1 MSDKPKGYVPLGNN
15 ASIEIALPEEY
26 AKYKEG
32 PKTATSEPIS
42 VPFSSPAAIA
52 VVEGTAAAKKKSAKR
67 EEKAI
72 VFKATKAPDRLDRA
86 DPVKG
91 LFEQV
96 EADPEKA
103 AVAKLYSG
111 YKGTFQEKLAKSKYP
126 LAKYQDTQKDTEEDV
141 EQYATDVLGD
151 VYMPST
157 RKAFY
162 TFINETYAEAF
173 TLDPAKKDPDP
184 KACEALMA
192 GGLARV
198 EPFRYQRFV
207 KEYIRQASPYRGLLV
222 YHGLGSGKT
231 CSAIAAAE
239 ALYGIANKRVI
250 VMTPQSL
257 RDNFIKE
264 ISFCGFRHF
273 SLQNHWTKIPLLTRK
288 WVASEE
294 NAEMGTIVNQLRVLH
309 EIYGRS
315 VLSLSERY
323 LTKIKTAAIANEEP
337 DEEAEYPNAYLWI
350 PDFDKDPNFDLP
362 EAEGG
367 LTSDEKALI
376 KAQLS
381 ETINNRFQFINYNGI
396 NNAALLKLCC
406 EPGAFD
412 NAVIVIDE
420 VHNLTRLMRGNIEP
434 FLIERTKRARK
445 IKVEPVTPERWK
457 PALCK
462 PDEKRRYSRGYM
474 FYRLLIGARNS
485 KIIGLSGTPI
495 INFPEELGVLTNILA
510 GYIDCIE
517 MQVDTVD
524 PREVAAFEEIAQE
537 DPRIDFVRVE
547 VMGGVYKALL
557 SVFQEGYE
565 KVLAEEPDP
574 GVNPFLGVQRTGTA
588 AAQMGVEEVAKR
600 IEAAAKKKGIE
611 IVPGTIKFVSHPR
624 LPPDAESFRKQ
635 FVGSNALLRS
645 DNKLVLQKRL
655 TGLVSYYKGAKVDF
669 LPTVTSD
676 EIVMCDFS
684 PFAQK
689 KYVEQRLAEI
699 IIDLK
704 KAGDEKIDKQE
715 GLFAAVEAF
724 AKSPNPSSYR
734 FRSRTC
740 CIFAFPFERPYPEP
754 GSLEKEINKET
765 EVGEDPDTDNLE
777 EKTEEQAEAEKEV
790 IAATAAD
797 DDAVEAELG
806 EEGATVPAKP
816 VLTEADQEARAKAEA
831 EAAKV
836 AATKDDPEAIMAAAK
851 GKSYE
856 FQKALAMR
864 VLNRFRDRYLKMEDP
879 EQLRKYSTK
888 LYEILTRMNK
898 SEGPCLVYSTFEAL
912 EGLGVLSAALQANG
926 YEEIKFTGK
935 WFGKEPDLT
944 EESKVSLR
952 KGPDGT
958 KRFIAFTGKVDRRQR
973 RAVLAMFNNQWR
985 DVPEG
990 LLAFLRDEC
999 GFNTDPKSNEEKYLH
1014 GEVIKAIS
1022 ITGAGAEGISLRNV
1036 RQVHIMEPF
1045 WNLVRLE
1052 QVKGRAIRICS
1063 HMDLPIP
1070 ERKVDIYTYVS
1081 RFSAEAI
1088 RNRDT
1093 PGVAIPQPIQKA
1105 DGILNDKKEQLI
1117 LTSDET
1123 IQSIA
1128 TRKEAISK
1136 QILQL
1141 MKEVAV
1147 DCKFNVADNEPY
1159 KCLVVKEGANPYM
1172 FDPELSR
1179 DEITTGTET
1188 VVVKAKGE
1196 PVKVEVIEARQ
1207 LKVPLNGVKV
1217 SVLIGDP
1224 DARGIAPLYEAND
1237 LSRSRQ
1243 IGTIRK
1249 TPGSKTGWSDP
1260 KAI

>member
-1 MSDKPKGYVPLGNN
+1 MAAKPKGYVPLGNN

-32 PKTATSEPIS
+32 PKTATSEPIP
-42 VPFSSPAAIA
+42 VPFSSPAAPA
-52 VVEGTAAAKKKSAKR
+52 VLEGTEAAKKKTAKR
-67 EEKAI
+67 EDRAV

-86 DPVKG
+86 DPVTG

-126 LAKYQDTQKDTEEDV
+126 LAKYQDAQKETEEDV
-141 EQYATDVLGD
+141 GQYATDVLGD
-151 VYMPST
+151 VYMPSS

-192 GGLARV
+192 GGTARV

-323 LTKIKTAAIANEEP
+323 LTKLKAAAIANEEFN
-337 DEEAEYPNAYLWI
+337 EEGEYPNAYLWI

-367 LTSDEKALI
+367 LSSEEKGLV

-381 ETINNRFQFINYNGI
+381 ESINNRFQFINYNGI

-406 EPGAFD
+406 QEGAFD

-434 FLIERTKRARK
+434 FLLERSKRARK
-445 IKVEPVTPERWK
+445 IKVEKVTPERWK

-517 MQVDTVD
+517 MLVDTVD
-524 PREVAAFEEIAQE
+524 PAEIATFEEIAQN
-537 DPRIDFVRVE
+537 DPRIDFVRLE
-547 VMGGVYKALL
+547 VAGGAYKALL

-565 KVLAEEPDP
+565 KVLAEEPEP
-574 GVNPFLGVQRTGTA
+574 GVNPFLGVRRTGTP
-588 AAQMGVEEVAKR
+588 AAQMGVHEVAKR
-600 IEAAAKKKGIE
+600 IEAAAKKKGIT
-611 IVPGTIKFVSHPR
+611 ILPGSVNFVSFPR
-624 LPPDAESFRKQ
+624 LPPDQESFRKQ
-635 FVGSNALLRS
+635 FVDSSAMLRA
-645 DNKLVLQKRL
+645 DNKVVLQKRL
-655 TGLVSYYKGAKVDF
+655 TGLVSYYKGAKEDF
-669 LPTVTSD
+669 LPKTTSD
-676 EIVMCDFS
+676 EIIMCDFS

-689 KYVEQRLAEI
+689 KYSEQRLAEI
-699 IIDLK
+699 IIELK
-704 KAGDEKIDKQE
+704 KAGDEKIDKME
-715 GLFAAVEAF
+715 GLFSAVEAF

-754 GSLEKEINKET
+754 GSAEKEINRET

-777 EKTEEQAEAEKEV
+777 EKTEEEAAAEKEV
-790 IAATAAD
+790 AAEVAAD
-797 DDAVEAELG
+797 DNAVEAELN
-806 EEGATVPAKP
+806 EKEVTVAKP
-816 VLTEADQEARAKAEA
+816 ALTEAEEKAAAKADA
-831 EAAKV
+831 EAAK
-836 AATKDDPEAIMAAAK
+836 AAAAKDDPDAIMAAAK

-944 EESKVSLR
+944 EESKASLR

-999 GFNTDPKSNEEKYLH
+999 GFNTDPKSNDEKYLH
-1014 GEVIKAIS
+1014 GEVLKAIS

-1063 HMDLPIP
+1063 HMDLPVP
-1070 ERKVDIYTYVS
+1070 ERKVAIYTYVS
-1081 RFSAEAI
+1081 RYSDEAI

-1093 PGVAIPQPIQKA
+1093 PGIGIPQPIQKA
-1105 DGILNDKKEQLI
+1105 DGSLNDKKEQLI
-1117 LTSDET
+1117 LTSDES

-1128 TRKEAISK
+1128 VRKEAISK

-1159 KCLVVKEGANPYM
+1159 KCLVVEEGANPYM

-1188 VVVKAKGE
+1188 EAVKVKGE
-1196 PVKVEVIEARQ
+1196 PVKVEIMQARQ

-1237 LSRSRQ
+1237 LSRVRQ

-1249 TPGSKTGWSDP
+1249 NPSSKTGWSDP

>member
-1 MSDKPKGYVPLGNN
+1 
-15 ASIEIALPEEY
+15 
-26 AKYKEG
+26 
-32 PKTATSEPIS
+32 
-42 VPFSSPAAIA
+42 
-52 VVEGTAAAKKKSAKR
+52 
-67 EEKAI
+67 
-72 VFKATKAPDRLDRA
+72 
-86 DPVKG
+86 
-91 LFEQV
+91 
-96 EADPEKA
+96 
-103 AVAKLYSG
+103 
-111 YKGTFQEKLAKSKYP
+111 
-126 LAKYQDTQKDTEEDV
+126 
-141 EQYATDVLGD
+141 
-151 VYMPST
+151 
-157 RKAFY
+157 
-162 TFINETYAEAF
+162 
-173 TLDPAKKDPDP
+173 
-184 KACEALMA
+184 
-192 GGLARV
+192 
-198 EPFRYQRFV
+198 
-207 KEYIRQASPYRGLLV
+207 
-222 YHGLGSGKT
+222 
-231 CSAIAAAE
+231 
-239 ALYGIANKRVI
+239 
-250 VMTPQSL
+250 
-257 RDNFIKE
+257 
-264 ISFCGFRHF
+264 
-273 SLQNHWTKIPLLTRK
+273 
-288 WVASEE
+288 
-294 NAEMGTIVNQLRVLH
+294 MGTIVNQLRVLH

-323 LTKIKTAAIANEEP
+323 LTKLKAAAIADEEP
-337 DEEAEYPNAYLWI
+337 DEEGDYPNAYLWV

-367 LTSDEKALI
+367 LSSEEKGLI

-381 ETINNRFQFINYNGI
+381 ESINNRFQFINYNGI

-406 EPGAFD
+406 QEGAFD

-434 FLIERTKRARK
+434 FLLERSKRARK
-445 IKVEPVTPERWK
+445 IKVEKVTPDRWK

-517 MQVDTVD
+517 MLVDTVD
-524 PREVAAFEEIAQE
+524 PAEIATFEEIAQN
-537 DPRIDFVRVE
+537 DPRIDFVRLE
-547 VMGGVYKALL
+547 VAGGAYKALL

-565 KVLAEEPDP
+565 KVLAEEPEP
-574 GVNPFLGVQRTGTA
+574 GVNPFLGVQRTGTP
-588 AAQMGVEEVAKR
+588 AAQMGVQEVAKR
-600 IEAAAKKKGIE
+600 IEAAAKKKGITV
-611 IVPGTIKFVSHPR
+611 VPGSVNFVSFPR
-624 LPPDAESFRKQ
+624 LPPDQESFRKQ
-635 FVGSNALLRS
+635 FVNSSAELRE

-655 TGLVSYYKGAKVDF
+655 TGLVSYYKGAKEDF
-669 LPTVTSD
+669 LPKVTSD

-689 KYVEQRLAEI
+689 KYSEQRLAEI
-699 IIDLK
+699 IIELK
-704 KAGDEKIDKQE
+704 KAGDEKIDKME
-715 GLFAAVEAF
+715 GLFSAVEAF

-754 GSLEKEINKET
+754 GSAEKEINRET
-765 EVGEDPDTDNLE
+765 EVGDDPDTDNLE
-777 EKTEEQAEAEKEV
+777 EKTEEEAEAEKEV
-790 IAATAAD
+790 AAEVAAD
-797 DDAVEAELG
+797 DNAVEAELN
-806 EEGATVPAKP
+806 EKEVTATKP
-816 VLTEADQEARAKAEA
+816 VLTEAEEKAAAKTDA
-831 EAAKV
+831 EAAK
-836 AATKDDPEAIMAAAK
+836 AAAAKDDPDAIMAAAK

-864 VLNRFRDRYLKMEDP
+864 VLNRFRDRYLKLEDP

-944 EESKVSLR
+944 EESKASLR

-999 GFNTDPKSNEEKYLH
+999 GFNTDPKSNDEKYLH
-1014 GEVIKAIS
+1014 GEVLKAIS

-1063 HMDLPIP
+1063 HMDLPVP
-1070 ERKVDIYTYVS
+1070 ERKVAIYTYVS
-1081 RFSAEAI
+1081 RYSDEAI

-1093 PGVAIPQPIQKA
+1093 PGIGIPQPIQKA
-1105 DGILNDKKEQLI
+1105 DGKLNDKKEQLV
-1117 LTSDET
+1117 LTSDES

-1128 TRKEAISK
+1128 VRKEAISK

-1159 KCLVVKEGANPYM
+1159 KCLVVEEGANPYM

-1188 VVVKAKGE
+1188 VAVKTKGE
-1196 PVKVEVIEARQ
+1196 PVKVEIMQARQ
-1207 LKVPLNGVKV
+1207 LKVPLDGVKV
-1217 SVLIGDP
+1217 SVLIGEP
-1224 DARGIAPLYEAND
+1224 DERGIAPLYEAND
-1237 LSRSRQ
+1237 LSRTRQ

-1249 TPGSKTGWSDP
+1249 NPKSKTGWSDP